1 MEKEQKERIFMK
13 GLYCGVILTFLCLL
27 LVVGFSGWRMR
38 RKVSEKKETNI
49 AQEKL
54 ELDGREIGHKI
65 EEIEKTVNEMFMGEI
80 DSQQVEDTIY
90 RGMLWGLEDVYTEY
104 YSEEDMK
111 AMEDSISGSYSGIG
125 ATLIQDVETNQ
136 ITVESCF
143 EGSPAAEAGVLPG
156 DIVYG
161 MNGQEL
167 KDRNL
172 TEVVSEIKSEENDVI
187 TLMIRRGEETIELE
201 VVPRAIEVPTV
212 NGQMLEESIGYLQIT
227 EFDDVT
233 TNQFEETLAELQ
245 AEGMQKLIVD
255 VRNNPGGNLEV
266 VCEILDQ
273 ILPEGMIV
281 YTEDKNGERKEYF
294 SDAKR
299 SLQLPMAVLINENSA
314 SAAEIFAGA
323 IKDYGL
329 GTLVGTTTF
338 GKGIVQRLFH
348 FTDGTGMKLTIA
360 KYYTPNGNDIHE
372 KGVEPDVEIEQI
384 DDGTG
389 NTTEAEDVQLQ
400 KAIHILG
407 EN

>member
-1 MEKEQKERIFMK
+1 MEKEEKERVFMK
-13 GLYCGVILTFLCLL
+13 GLYCGVILTFVCLL
-27 LVVGFSGWRMR
+27 LTVGFSGWRAR
-38 RKVSEKKETNI
+38 YRTAEKEENI

-54 ELDGREIGHKI
+54 ELNGREISHKI
-65 EEIEKTVNEMFMGEI
+65 DEIEKTVNEMFMGDI

-90 RGMLWGLEDVYTEY
+90 RGMLWGLEDAYTEY

-125 ATLIQDVETNQ
+125 ATLMQDIETKQ

-143 EGSPAAEAGVLPG
+143 EGSPAAEAGILPD

-161 MNGQEL
+161 LNGMEIG
-167 KDRNL
+167 DRSL
-172 TEVVSEIKSEENDVI
+172 TEVISEIKSEENDAI
-187 TLMIRRGEETIELE
+187 TLMIRRGEENMELE
-201 VVPRAIEVPTV
+201 VIPRAIEVPTV
-212 NGQMLEESIGYLQIT
+212 KGHMLEESIGYLQIT

-233 TNQFEETLAELQ
+233 AKQFEETLAQLQ
-245 AEGMQKLIVD
+245 SEGMQKVIFD
-255 VRNNPGGNLEV
+255 VRGNPGGNLEV

-273 ILPEGMIV
+273 ILPEGLIV

-294 SDAKR
+294 SDAEH
-299 SLQLPMAVLINENSA
+299 SLALPMAVLINENSA

-323 IKDYGL
+323 IKDHEL

-360 KYYTPNGNDIHE
+360 KYYTPNGNDIHQ
-372 KGVEPDVEIEQI
+372 KGIEPDVKVEQS
-384 DDGTG
+384 DDG
-389 NTTEAEDVQLQ
+389 EAAEGDVQLQ
-400 KAIHILG
+400 KAMQILQDA
-407 EN
+407 

>member
-13 GLYCGVILTFLCLL
+13 GLYCGVILTFVCL
-27 LVVGFSGWRMR
+27 VFAGGFSRWRMQ
-38 RKVSEKKETNI
+38 RKVSEKEEKNV

-54 ELDGREIGHKI
+54 ELDSREIGRKI
-65 EEIEKTVNEMFMGEI
+65 DEIEKTVNEVFMGEI

-90 RGMLWGLEDVYTEY
+90 RGMLWGLDDAYTEY

-111 AMEDSISGSYSGIG
+111 TMEDSISGSYSGIG
-125 ATLIQDVETNQ
+125 ATLMQDTETNQ

-161 MNGQEL
+161 LNGQEIED
-167 KDRNL
+167 KSL
-172 TEVVSEIKSEENDVI
+172 TEVISEIKSEENDVI
-187 TLMIRRGEETIELE
+187 ALMIRRGEETLELE

-212 NGQMLEESIGYLQIT
+212 SGHMLGQGIGYLQIT

-233 TNQFEETLAELQ
+233 TKQFEETLAELQ
-245 AEGMQKLIVD
+245 AEGLQKLMID
-255 VRNNPGGNLEV
+255 VRNNPGGSLEV

-273 ILPEGMIV
+273 ILPEGLIV

-294 SDAKR
+294 SDAGR
-299 SLQLPMAVLINENSA
+299 SLQMPMAVLINENSA

-323 IKDYGL
+323 IKDHGL

-372 KGVEPDVEIEQI
+372 KGVEPDVKVEQT
-384 DDGTG
+384 DAGVQ
-389 NTTEAEDVQLQ
+389 NVTEAEDAQLQ
-400 KAIHILG
+400 KAMQILR

>member
-27 LVVGFSGWRMR
+27 LVVGFYGWRMR